1 MVLIICFSASF
12 AVGVATDDAVGV
24 AMDDAVA
31 VDVAVAVDDALGVKS
46 VGGGGK
52 GIMVIEQY

>member
-1 MVLIICFSASF
+1 MVLIIYFNASF
-12 AVGVATDDAVGV
+12 AVGV

-31 VDVAVAVDDALGVKS
+31 VDVAVAVDDDLGVKS

-52 GIMVIEQY
+52 GVMVITQY